1 MSSQLDA
8 IKARAEVATD
18 GPWLVPIGVMESYG
32 YALITS
38 MKGELVAEVDIL
50 HDGEFIAHARQ
61 DIPAL
66 VAAVEAALELHKPW
80 KIHDCDCDYHTA
92 ESECDSEFMYTVCR
106 ECCTSNGYHTEECA
120 SEHIHG
126 PTHPICPT
134 VTAIHQALGEGEK

>member
-1 MSSQLDA
+1 MSELDA
-8 IKARAEVATD
+8 IKARAEYVSDKSLEAMSCH
-18 GPWLVPIGVMESYG
+18 L
-32 YALITS
+32 
-38 MKGELVAEVDIL
+38 AEV
-50 HDGEFIAHARQ
+50 

-66 VAAVEAALELHKPW
+66 VAAVEAVLELHKPW

-134 VTAIHQALGEGEK
+134 VTAIHQALGEGE